1 MTQIYTQEEIQDIAD
16 EALNAAC
23 RVVQKRL
30 GIKSGDLAAL
40 YFQGRTERVI
50 TDILRGYIRTEI
62 QEGGE
67 Q

>member
-1 MTQIYTQEEIQDIAD
+1 MTQVYTQEEIQDIAE

-23 RVVQKRL
+23 RVVQERL

-40 YFQGRTERVI
+40 YFQGHTERVT

-62 QEGGE
+62 QEGDK

>member
-1 MTQIYTQEEIQDIAD
+1 MTQVYTQEEIQDIAE

-23 RVVQKRL
+23 RVVQERL

-62 QEGGE
+62 QEGDK